1 MQDRPLPGA
10 ITEPVRELDLHHL
23 SPVEP
28 EQSLG
33 PVQAE
38 PVFTRKGNPTVQAN
52 FNSKCWVGIDIS
64 QEWVDVVVLIEE
76 RATEQKRWDRTVEQ
90 LEELAKGLQPLAPQG
105 VILEPTG
112 GLEAPVIAAAVA
124 AGLPVM
130 RINPKRVRDFARAH
144 GLLAKTDALDAYAL
158 ALFGARMQPPVRP
171 LPDVE
176 RQRLMA
182 WVGRQRQL
190 TEIRAAE
197 RTRLRRTDD
206 PKLRASIQ
214 RVIVFLGEE
223 LQQLQQQLGGWVAES
238 ETWRPQAELL
248 RSAPGVGEK
257 TAQVLLAY
265 LPELGRLNRRQIAS
279 LAGLAPFACD
289 SGQWRGR
296 RQIRGGRSVVRS
308 ALYLASWTAIRTAA
322 VFRDFYLQLIARGK
336 ARQLALL
343 AVARKLLLVLNEM
356 VRSTRPWQSSMSPS
370 A

>member
-1 MQDRPLPGA
+1 MQPN
-10 ITEPVRELDLHHL
+10 
-23 SPVEP
+23 S
-28 EQSLG
+28 S
-33 PVQAE
+33 
-38 PVFTRKGNPTVQAN
+38 
-52 FNSKCWVGIDIS
+52 SKCWVGIDIS
-64 QEWVDVVVLIEE
+64 KDWVDVVVLIEE
-76 RATEQKRWDRTVEQ
+76 RVVERKRWDRTAEQ
-90 LEELAKGLQPLAPQG
+90 LEELANHLLSLAPQG
-105 VILEPTG
+105 VVLEPTG
-112 GLEAPVIAAAVA
+112 GLEAPVMAAAVA
-124 AGLPVM
+124 LGLPMM

-171 LPDVE
+171 WPEAE

-190 TEIRAAE
+190 TDMRAGE
-197 RTRLRRTDD
+197 RNRLRRTDD
-206 PKLRASIQ
+206 PKLRASIE

-223 LQQLQQQLGGWVAES
+223 LEQLQQQLRSWVVES

-257 TAQVLLAY
+257 TSQVLLAY
-265 LPELGRLNRRQIAS
+265 LPELGQLNRRQIAS

-308 ALYLASWTAIRTAA
+308 ALYLASWTAVRTAP
-322 VFRDFYLQLIARGK
+322 VFRDFYLQLVARGK

-356 VRSTRPWQSSMSPS
+356 VRTSSPWQPLLSPS
-370 A
+370 GA

>member
-1 MQDRPLPGA
+1 MQ
-10 ITEPVRELDLHHL
+10 TN
-23 SPVEP
+23 S
-28 EQSLG
+28 
-33 PVQAE
+33 
-38 PVFTRKGNPTVQAN
+38 
-52 FNSKCWVGIDIS
+52 NSKCWVGIDIS
-64 QEWVDVVVLIEE
+64 QDWIDVVILIQE
-76 RATEQKRWDRTVEQ
+76 RVTERKQWDRTAEQ
-90 LEELAKGLQPLAPQG
+90 LDELANHLQPLAPQG
-105 VILEPTG
+105 VVLEPTG
-112 GLEAPVIAAAVA
+112 GLEVPVIAAVVA

-158 ALFGARMQPPVRP
+158 ALFGARMQPPERP
-171 LPDVE
+171 LPDAE
-176 RQRLMA
+176 HQRLMA

-190 TEIRAAE
+190 TDIRAGE
-197 RTRLRRTDD
+197 RTRMRRTAD
-206 PKLRASIQ
+206 PQLRASLE
-214 RVIVFLGEE
+214 RHIVFLGEE
-223 LQQLQQQLGGWVAES
+223 LEQLQQQLRGWVAES

-265 LPELGRLNRRQIAS
+265 MPELGRLNRRQIAS

-308 ALYLASWTAIRTAA
+308 ALYLASWTAIRTAT
-322 VFRDFYLQLIARGK
+322 VFRDFYLQLVARGK

-356 VRSTRPWQSSMSPS
+356 VRSARPWQPLMRLPG